1 MALPCN
7 NMNLNLY
14 RVFYTVAKTKSFS
27 ESSRV
32 LHISQ
37 PAISKHIQNLE
48 YELNTLL
55 FYRTNRG
62 IELTPEATALLVY
75 VEKAYNYLMLGEREL
90 QEGKELTKGKVS
102 IGIQPYLSIYY
113 LNDQIKSFMKTHPN
127 ITINMSNHDELV
139 LFELLQQHTL
149 DLLIMPGEYKS
160 TKDLKALELFKVEY
174 CFAYTQNKFNI
185 EKATLDTLSKEPLL
199 LPVKNSKSRTALEKV
214 LSTQSII
221 VNPTMELETSEMML
235 NYIKEGIGIGYIPKR
250 IAIQENLTIIELE
263 EKLPET
269 PITLIYSDE
278 TLTNSSKEFIEE
290 IKKQE
295 L

>member
-1 MALPCN
+1 MTLPCN

-102 IGIQPYLSIYY
+102 IGIQPYINNYY
-113 LNDQIKSFMKTHPN
+113 LVNQIKQFINTHPN
-127 ITINMSNHDELV
+127 ITINLRNHDELL
-139 LFELLQQHTL
+139 LFELLQQHNL
-149 DLLIMPGEYKS
+149 DLLIIPGEYPDN
-160 TKDLKALELFKVEY
+160 KDLKKEEIMKVEY
-174 CFAYTQNKFNI
+174 CFAYNEEKFEI
-185 EKATLDTLSKEPLL
+185 EQTTLEELFNQPLL
-199 LPVKNSKSRTALEKV
+199 LPVKNSKQRTNLEKI
-214 LSTQSII
+214 LSLKSII
-221 VNPTMELETSEMML
+221 SNPTMELETTEMML
-235 NYIKEGIGIGYIPKR
+235 KYIKEGIGIGYIQRK
-250 IAIQENLTIIELE
+250 IAEQ
-263 EKLPET
+263 EKLKIVSLNEQLPEET
-269 PITLIYSDE
+269 INLIYNE
-278 TLTNSSKEFIEE
+278 EALTTSAREFIKNITNNE
-290 IKKQE
+290 I
-295 L
+295 